1 MRFPSFT
8 ALSQAL
14 GSRVTRRSG
23 IAATLAGFAAALADN
38 LADARV
44 QIPPTCRSVG
54 MQCAIGDECC
64 SGRCIAKLDGTSRCA
79 RKTSNRKRKSHGKQR
94 HHDNGP
100 APITCLPEQLICDRT
115 CVDVSPIH
123 CHSCEANCV
132 AAGAYCEAYG
142 CVCPSGFKIDQNG
155 RCVCASNVAGGCP
168 ITLDT
173 VGNYNLYI
181 GWNSY
186 FTIITE
192 GDLQNC
198 QFYTPSGVTLVNQS
212 DQTWEFKMN
221 NATGYNIGSSCSTSV
236 YVNGLIFA

>member
-1 MRFPSFT
+1 MDASHFDMLTRRLASRRT
-8 ALSQAL
+8 AL
-14 GSRVTRRSG
+14 
-23 IAATLAGFAAALADN
+23 AAFLAGVAG
-38 LADARV
+38 ARSIASTKAV
-44 QIPPTCRSVG
+44 VVVPPDCGGTG
-54 MQCAIGDECC
+54 MQCTSGDECC
-64 SGRCIAKLDGTSRCA
+64 SGRCVQKLDGTSRCA
-79 RKTSNRKRKSHGKQR
+79 RKTSNRKPQGRSRNHRGSHR
-94 HHDNGP
+94 D
-100 APITCLPEQLICDRT
+100 PITCPPGQLACNRECI
-115 CVDVSPIH
+115 DVSPIH
-123 CHSCEANCV
+123 CHSCDANCV
-132 AAGAYCEAYG
+132 ATGSYCEANG